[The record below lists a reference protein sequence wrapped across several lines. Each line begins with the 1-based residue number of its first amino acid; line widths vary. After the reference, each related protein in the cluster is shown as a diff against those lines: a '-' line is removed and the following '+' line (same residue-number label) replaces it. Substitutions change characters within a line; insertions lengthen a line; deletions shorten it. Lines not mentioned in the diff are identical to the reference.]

1 MQTLTAVRF
10 TALLVGTAACS
21 QYTSAT
27 QPDTIL
33 CTPVRTRSRRGI
45 DMRAVL
51 ALIPML
57 GSLILAAV
65 GCHGAV
71 ISAEPD
77 LKVGGTIA
85 GIVRA
90 TDGTMPLVTRKVTV
104 TNAAS
109 GATFETTTGVNGGYT
124 IKVPEEGRYR
134 IEVELRDGEVVAKG
148 PGETVINNGDLDPGR
163 DFEITVGKVAKR
175 GSL

>member
-1 MQTLTAVRF
+1 MQTLN
-10 TALLVGTAACS
+10 ALLVATSACS
-21 QYTSAT
+21 QYTSAD
-27 QPDTIL
+27 QPDT
-33 CTPVRTRSRRGI
+33 CSPVRTRPRRGI
-45 DMRAVL
+45 EMRALL
-51 ALIPML
+51 ALILML
-57 GSLILAAV
+57 GSLVAAV

-71 ISAEPD
+71 ISAEPE

-90 TDGTMPLVTRKVTV
+90 TNGSIPLVTRKVT
-104 TNAAS
+104 AIHAGS
-109 GATFETTTGVNGGYT
+109 GARFETTTGVNGGYT

-148 PGETVINNGDLDPGR
+148 PEETVINNGDLDPGR
-163 DFEITVGKVAKR
+163 DFEITVAPVAKK

>member
-1 MQTLTAVRF
+1 MQTLNAVGV
-10 TALLVGTAACS
+10 TALLGGTVACS
-21 QYTSAT
+21 QYTSDA
-27 QPDTIL
+27 QPDT
-33 CTPVRTRSRRGI
+33 CGPVRTRSRRRTEISGVFARI
-45 DMRAVL
+45 L
-51 ALIPML
+51 LL
-57 GSLILAAV
+57 GSLIAAV

-90 TDGTMPLVTRKVTV
+90 TDGSMPLVTRKVTAIHV
-104 TNAAS
+104 GS
-109 GATFETTTGVNGGYT
+109 GAKFETTTGVNGGYT

-148 PGETVINNGDLDPGR
+148 PDETVINNGDLDPGR
-163 DFEITVGKVAKR
+163 DFEVTVAPVAKK

>member
-1 MQTLTAVRF
+1 MQTRTAAVF
-10 TALLVGTAACS
+10 TLLVGTAACS
-21 QYTSAT
+21 QYTSASQLDTRGPIRT
-27 QPDTIL
+27 QSPQGIEW
-33 CTPVRTRSRRGI
+33 RG
-45 DMRAVL
+45 VL
-51 ALIPML
+51 ALILML
-57 GSLILAAV
+57 GSLMIAAL

-90 TDGTMPLVTRKVTV
+90 TDGTMALVTRKVTV
-104 TNAAS
+104 VNAAS
-109 GATFETTTGVNGGYT
+109 GARFETTTGVNGGYT

-148 PGETVINNGDLDPGR
+148 PDETVVNNGDLDPGR
-163 DFEITVGKVAKR
+163 DFEITVAPVAKK